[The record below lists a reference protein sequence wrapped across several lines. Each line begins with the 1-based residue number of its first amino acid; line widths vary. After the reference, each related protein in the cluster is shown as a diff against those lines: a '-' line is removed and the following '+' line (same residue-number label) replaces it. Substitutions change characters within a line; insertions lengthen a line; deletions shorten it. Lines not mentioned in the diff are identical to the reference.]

1 MHEFPRRSGSAQPV
15 TLEQVLQTKEERAVV
30 QAELR
35 ARCQVAVVSVSVN
48 MPGTVKYDQD
58 TLALIEYALARLQK
72 LFAIEGFQ
80 TLESRW
86 LHAVAGPA
94 AVLAVAEDAAA
105 IKRLAVQVEQEQPF
119 GRLLDIDVFDA
130 AGRQLSRDAVG
141 LVGRRCFVC
150 NEPAILCIRG
160 RRHEVQEIA
169 AAVAMLLE
177 DFRRHEEATNHQ

>member
-1 MHEFPRRSGSAQPV
+1 MHEFPRRNGSAQPV
-15 TLEQVLQTKEERAVV
+15 SLEQVLQTKEERAAV
-30 QAELR
+30 QADLR
-35 ARCQVAVVSVSVN
+35 SLYQAAAVSISVN
-48 MPGTVKYDQD
+48 MPGTVKYDRNTQ
-58 TLALIEYALARLQK
+58 ALIEYALSRLQE
-72 LFAIEGFQ
+72 LFAAEGFLM
-80 TLESRW
+80 LETRR

>member
-94 AVLAVAEDAAA
+94 AVFA
-105 IKRLAVQVEQEQPF
+105 

-130 AGRQLSRDAVG
+130 GGKQLSRDAVG
-141 LVGRRCFVC
+141 LGGRRCFVC
-150 NEPAILCIRG
+150 DEPAILCIRG
-160 RRHEVQEIA
+160 RRHEAQQIA
-169 AAVAMLLE
+169 AAVAMMLE
-177 DFRRHEEATNHQ
+177 DFRRHGEATNH

>member
-1 MHEFPRRSGSAQPV
+1 MHEFPRRSGAAQPV
-15 TLEQVLQTKEERAVV
+15 TLDQVLQTKEERAAV

-35 ARCQVAVVSVSVN
+35 SRYQAAVVSISVN

-94 AVLAVAEDAAA
+94 AVFAVAGDAAA

-130 AGRQLSRDAVG
+130 AGRQLSRDSVG

-150 NEPAILCIRG
+150 NEQAILCIRG
-160 RRHEVQEIA
+160 RQHEAEEIA

-177 DFRRHEEATNHQ
+177 DFRRHAEATNHL

>member
-1 MHEFPRRSGSAQPV
+1 MHGFPRRSGAAQLV
-15 TLEQVLQTKEERAVV
+15 TLEQVLQTKEERAAV

-35 ARCQVAVVSVSVN
+35 SRYQAAVVSVSVN
-48 MPGTVKYDQD
+48 MPGQIKYDQD
-58 TLALIEYALARLQK
+58 TRALIEYALTRLEV
-72 LFAIEGFQ
+72 LFAAAGVRASE
-80 TLESRW
+80 TRRLP
-86 LHAVAGPA
+86 AVAGPA
-94 AVLAVAEDAAA
+94 AVLAVEADAALL
-105 IKRLAVQVEQEQPF
+105 KRLAVQVEQEQPF

>member
-1 MHEFPRRSGSAQPV
+1 MREFQSPIGLGQPV

-130 AGRQLSRDAVG
+130 AGRQLSRGSAG
-141 LVGRRCFVC
+141 LVGRRCVVC
-150 NEPAILCIRG
+150 DEPAILCIRG
-160 RRHEVQEIA
+160 RRHEAQQIA
-169 AAVAMLLE
+169 AAVAMMLE
-177 DFRRHEEATNHQ
+177 DFRRHGEATNH